1 MAYVLGVDL
10 GTTNTAAA
18 TLDGGAP
25 TMLGL
30 GNRAMQVPSVVY
42 LQPDGSM
49 LFGEAAERRGAADSA
64 RMTRE
69 FRRRLGDPAPIMLG
83 GTPHSA
89 ELLTARLLRW
99 VVDQASERLGEPP
112 AAITVTHP
120 ANWSRFKLD
129 LHLKAHQIW
138 SRLYFGICS

>member
-49 LFGEAAERRGAADSA
+49 LFGEAAERRGNPP
-64 RMTRE
+64 
-69 FRRRLGDPAPIMLG
+69 RRPQPGRRGRPHLRL
-83 GTPHSA
+83 
-89 ELLTARLLRW
+89 
-99 VVDQASERLGEPP
+99 
-112 AAITVTHP
+112 
-120 ANWSRFKLD
+120 
-129 LHLKAHQIW
+129 
-138 SRLYFGICS
+138 